1 MKTSRLRGDPLVT
14 EASRAVFLSY
24 ASQDAEPAQR
34 ICEALRAAGMEVWLD
49 QSELRGGDA
58 WDLKIRQQIR
68 DCALFVP
75 IISSNTASRLEGY
88 FRLEWKLAVDRSHLM
103 AAEKPFLL
111 PVVVDATQES
121 SAHAPDRFREVQWT
135 RLVAGQHTPAFVEH
149 VRRLLSGEQ
158 SQEPTRN
165 AAAATA
171 RGTAAGGAAKAV
183 LPWWRSKPALF
194 GTIVVVICA
203 LGYAWSRLAPS
214 NRGEEVT
221 TAPAPTAH
229 NPSGTTFNPPP
240 HSIAVLPFVN
250 LSGDKDQEYFSDGL
264 TEELLNSLAEID
276 GLQVAARTSAFSF
289 KGQDNDIGTIARKL
303 NVGAVLEGSVRRSAH
318 TIRIT
323 AQLINAV
330 TGFHLWSKSYDRD
343 LGDVLKLQ
351 SEIATAVA
359 SALKVTLLGDVA
371 AKVELGGTRNPA
383 AFNAY
388 LWGTKEFVS
397 RHELEN
403 LSAALAAYT
412 EAIRLDPH
420 YALAI
425 ASRSIV
431 LSYGAAEAAT
441 PAAARDGFDKAQA
454 DAQRAITLTPEL
466 AQAHLAL
473 ATVFELGTLDFT
485 QASQEYER
493 ALALAPGNAQV
504 LRISGLFA
512 TYMGHIDAG
521 LAAARRAVVLD
532 PLARDSH
539 SVLGRALYAGRR
551 YEEAISVLSEAIRL
565 EPDDKAFY
573 TYRGFA
579 YYALGS
585 LESARTSCE
594 TSRDFAGNQWC
605 LAVTYDK
612 LGKHADAEAE
622 IAKLKASFGDVMA
635 YQYAAFYAQRGDKP
649 KALEW
654 LETALRLRDAGLE
667 SLRTDS
673 LMDPIRQEPR
683 FQAVMRELKFPP

>member
-1 MKTSRLRGDPLVT
+1 MKTSRLRGDPVT
-14 EASRAVFLSY
+14 ETSRAVFLSY

-34 ICEALRAAGMEVWLD
+34 ICEALRAAGIEVWLD

-75 IISSNTASRLEGY
+75 IISVNTASRLEGY

-111 PVVVDATQES
+111 PVVVDATLES
-121 SAHAPDRFREVQWT
+121 NAHAPDRFREVQWT
-135 RLVAGQHTPAFVEH
+135 RLVAAQHTPAFVEH

-158 SQEPTRN
+158 SQEPSRN
-165 AAAATA
+165 AAATA
-171 RGTAAGGAAKAV
+171 HSTAALGAGKAV
-183 LPWWRSKPALF
+183 LPWWRSKPALLA
-194 GTIVVVICA
+194 TIVLVIGA
-203 LGYAWSRLAPS
+203 LGYAWNRVAPS
-214 NRGEEVT
+214 KRGEEVA
-221 TAPAPTAH
+221 TAPVPTAQ
-229 NPSGTTFNPPP
+229 NPSGTAFNPPP

-351 SEIATAVA
+351 SEIAGAVA
-359 SALKVTLLGDVA
+359 SALKVTLLGDLA

-403 LSAALAAYT
+403 VSAALAAYT

-420 YALAI
+420 YALAL
-425 ASRSIV
+425 ASRSII

-454 DAQRAITLTPEL
+454 DAQRAIALTPEL

-485 QASQEYER
+485 RASEEYER
-493 ALALAPGNAQV
+493 ALALAPGNAEV

-512 TYMGHIDAG
+512 AYMGRTDAG
-521 LAAARRAVVLD
+521 VAAARRALVLD

-539 SVLGRALYAGRR
+539 SVLGRALYAARR
-551 YEEAISVLSEAIRL
+551 YEESVVALSEGISL
-565 EPDDKAFY
+565 DPSVKAFY
-573 TYRGFA
+573 TYRGFS
-579 YYALGS
+579 YYGLKD
-585 LESARTSCE
+585 LDRARTSCE
-594 TSRDFAGNQWC
+594 NERDYAGNQWC
-605 LAVTYDK
+605 LSVTYDK
-612 LGKHADAEAE
+612 LGRHADAEAE
-622 IAKLKASFGDVMA
+622 ISKLKASFGDVMA
-635 YQYAAFYAQRGDKP
+635 YQYAAFYAQRGDNP
-649 KALEW
+649 QALEW

-683 FQAVMRELKFPP
+683 FQAVMRALKFP

>member
-1 MKTSRLRGDPLVT
+1 VKTSRLRGDPLVT

-34 ICEALRAAGMEVWLD
+34 ICEGLRAAGIEVWLD

-75 IISSNTASRLEGY
+75 IISVNTASRLEGY

-121 SAHAPDRFREVQWT
+121 NAHAPDRFREVQWT
-135 RLVAGQHTPAFVEH
+135 RLVAGQHTQAFIEH
-149 VRRLLSGEQ
+149 VRRLISGEP

-165 AAAATA
+165 AAATA
-171 RGTAAGGAAKAV
+171 HGTAALGAGKAV
-183 LPWWRSKPALF
+183 PAWWRSKPALLATF
-194 GTIVVVICA
+194 VVVICA
-203 LGYAWSRLAPS
+203 LGYAWNRLAPS
-214 NRGEEVT
+214 KRGEEVA
-221 TAPAPTAH
+221 TAPAPTAQ
-229 NPSGTTFNPPP
+229 NPSGTTFNPPT

-403 LSAALAAYT
+403 VPAALAAYT

-425 ASRSIV
+425 AGRSIV
-431 LSYGAAEAAT
+431 LSYGAAEAT
-441 PAAARDGFDKAQA
+441 SPAASREGFGKAEA
-454 DAQRAITLTPEL
+454 DAQKAIALAPDL

-473 ATVFELGTLDFT
+473 ATVLELGTLDFT
-485 QASQEYER
+485 RASEEYER

-512 TYMGHIDAG
+512 AYMGRTDAG
-521 LAAARRAVVLD
+521 LAAARRALVLD

-539 SVLGRALYAGRR
+539 SVLGRALYAARR
-551 YEEAISVLSEAIRL
+551 YEESVVALSEGISL
-565 EPDDKAFY
+565 DPSVKAFY

-579 YYALGS
+579 YYGLKDLDG
-585 LESARTSCE
+585 ARTSCE
-594 TSRDFAGNQWC
+594 NERDYAGNQWC
-605 LAVTYDK
+605 LSVTYDK

-622 IAKLKASFGDVMA
+622 ISKLKASFGDVMA
-635 YQYAAFYAQRGDKP
+635 YQYAAFYAQRGDNP

-683 FQAVMRELKFPP
+683 FQAVMRKLKFP